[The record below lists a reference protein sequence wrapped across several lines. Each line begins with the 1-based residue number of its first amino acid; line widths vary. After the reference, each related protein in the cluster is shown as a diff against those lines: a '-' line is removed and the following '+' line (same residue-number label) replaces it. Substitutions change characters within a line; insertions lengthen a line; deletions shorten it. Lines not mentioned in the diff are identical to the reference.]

1 LRIVYLAGRY
11 NGNTLAEVAH
21 NIDEAR
27 KVALEL
33 AKRRIPFLC
42 TILQTAHF
50 DSLLSERDPGYGY
63 WIQCSLEVVKRCDA
77 IFLIPSWQQSNGA
90 RKEVE
95 SARAHGLPVFQDIEM
110 LTDWV
115 SRRAL

>member
-1 LRIVYLAGRY
+1 MRIVYIAGRY
-11 NGNTLAEVAH
+11 SGNTLDEVAR

-27 KVALEL
+27 TVALML
-33 AKRRIPFLC
+33 AERRIPFLC

-50 DSLLSERDPGYGY
+50 DSLLAESDPGYGY

-77 IFLIPSWQQSNGA
+77 VFLVPNWQQSNGA

-95 SARAHGLPVFQDIEM
+95 YARAYGIPAFEDIDALTAWSAR
-110 LTDWV
+110 
-115 SRRAL
+115 S